1 MVADRTRRL
10 IVTIDGPAGAGKS
23 TLARRLAERL
33 AFFYLESGA
42 FYRALAYL
50 ALRELG
56 ENWTTWA
63 LIDLLPRLPVVAQ
76 ASPQGVRLS
85 ANGQD
90 LMPWLRQPSVGEGAS
105 RVAVIPEV
113 RQWVRQRLREVRVG
127 GGLIAEGRD
136 MGTRVFPEAQVKIF
150 LEASLEARA
159 QRRWLELQAQGHR
172 ISQAEVRE
180 LIAARDQRDRDRQ
193 LDPLTPAPEA
203 RVIDSTAY
211 NPEQVEELC
220 YRLIRPHLEK
230 SGSGAS

>member
-1 MVADRTRRL
+1 MSV
-10 IVTIDGPAGAGKS
+10 
-23 TLARRLAERL
+23 
-33 AFFYLESGA
+33 
-42 FYRALAYL
+42 
-50 ALRELG
+50 
-56 ENWTTWA
+56 
-63 LIDLLPRLPVVAQ
+63 Q
-76 ASPQGVRLS
+76 ASPQGLKLS

-90 LMPWLRQPSVGEGAS
+90 LTPLLRQPLVSENAS
-105 RVAVIPEV
+105 RVAVIAEV
-113 RQWVRQRLREVRVG
+113 RHWVRQRLREIAAR

-203 RVIDSTAY
+203 HVIDSTAY
-211 NPEQVEELC
+211 NPDQVEELC
-220 YRLIRPHLEK
+220 YQLISAHLLK
-230 SGSGAS
+230 PGAGAP